1 MKPGPT
7 GAACPS
13 CGRNIPSDSTYCSWC
28 GAALAGPAPETGSSA
43 VGEDVPTEDRPND
56 PTVLHRGRAFLVAE
70 TANSY
75 GVWQAAG
82 GTAVIRWAR
91 TPEGWEAAWRR
102 FTELEAGAVR
112 GEPPGWRA
120 VHAGWIILHLL
131 VGLAIGIVTVLVA
144 VALVAA
150 GGRDINPLTSQT
162 AVASTVAIVG
172 ALAGWILFVYLR
184 TGTGLRWLG
193 FTVAGGLSFLL
204 ALGVGLASQPPV

>member
-1 MKPGPT
+1 MKPASS

-13 CGRNIPSDSTYCSWC
+13 CGREVPPDSTYCSWC

-43 VGEDVPTEDRPND
+43 VGGEVSTDVPPGD

-70 TANSY
+70 TGDAY

-91 TPEGWEAAWRR
+91 TPEGWQAAWRR
-102 FTELEAGAVR
+102 FTELEAGAAR
-112 GEPPGWRA
+112 GELPDWRG
-120 VHAGWIILHLL
+120 VHAGWVILHLL

-144 VALVAA
+144 VALVVA
-150 GGRDINPLTSQT
+150 GGRDVNPLTTQT
-162 AVASTVAIVG
+162 AVACTVAIVG

-184 TGTGLRWLG
+184 TGTGLRWAV
-193 FTVAGGLSFLL
+193 FTVAVGLSFLL
-204 ALGVGLASQPPV
+204 ALGVGLASQPPS